1 MCTGDRKTLNHSVPA
16 IAPLAHVCSQKQTSV
31 SPILNCGQ
39 FFWTPAKF
47 RGWYYLLLST
57 EWILKSGWK
66 WVWSGGT
73 LSVQAFFVR
82 RGLMVFFSHCFCFS
96 YPVIISVG
104 SQLPSSCEL
113 TFSSLCSSVLPDL
126 HWGKLSCAGSL
137 SLFMFVETEH
147 IQCACQ
153 RARRKHS

>member
-82 RGLMVFFSHCFCFS
+82 RGLMVFFFSLFLFQLSCDYFCRFS
-96 YPVIISVG
+96 AAIFLWIDFFLFVFLST
-104 SQLPSSCEL
+104 SW
-113 TFSSLCSSVLPDL
+113 SSLRKAQLCWLSVLV
-126 HWGKLSCAGSL
+126 HVCWN
-137 SLFMFVETEH
+137 
-147 IQCACQ
+147 
-153 RARRKHS
+153 RAHPVCLPESS